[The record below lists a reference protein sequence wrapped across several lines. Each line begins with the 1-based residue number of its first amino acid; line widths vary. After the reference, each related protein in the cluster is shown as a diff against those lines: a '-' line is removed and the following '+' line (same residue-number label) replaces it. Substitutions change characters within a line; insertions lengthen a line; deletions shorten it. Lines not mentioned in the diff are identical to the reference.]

1 MFKGFLKP
9 ESSNKREMQINQ
21 RKKCMK
27 SGQMAAESI
36 ENGNRKA
43 KWKRS

>member
-1 MFKGFLKP
+1 M
-9 ESSNKREMQINQ
+9 E
-21 RKKCMK
+21 

-43 KWKRS
+43 KWKRRRGRRSIEEFNKYMETENNSIYTS